1 MTYISKCYWSPS
13 SCSSVFVSIIFLLL
27 SIFRRSSQWA
37 SFYIQKNAKNNYTIF
52 WHGKSENDNTSF
64 QNSYKFCH
72 FECLKSPNICMQL
85 QLFWFKNGPL
95 WRSGG
100 GGMSLYGKGVI
111 IIDLFCVNSSTPV
124 LEIEGDKLSLV
135 YGSSI

>member
-52 WHGKSENDNTSF
+52 WHGKSENVNT
-64 QNSYKFCH
+64 FC
-72 FECLKSPNICMQL
+72 FRILINFVILNAWNLPIYVCNFLIQKWPIVKKWGGPCLFM
-85 QLFWFKNGPL
+85 
-95 WRSGG
+95 
-100 GGMSLYGKGVI
+100 GKG
-111 IIDLFCVNSSTPV
+111 SS
-124 LEIEGDKLSLV
+124 
-135 YGSSI
+135 SSISFVLTVQHQSWKSRGINWVWFMEVV